1 MRVRLFPISSAQ
13 FSWFVFELF
22 NSRDDGSCSN
32 GSCSSCSSNC
42 TSVAWE
48 RYINIKL
55 MFSIRMLHKYRDT
68 MWHLISECYHH
79 VVFSARIICVQCQ
92 DFVWCLVSESYVVFS
107 YRILCDVQCQNL
119 MWYLVTGSY
128 VVFNFRILN
137 DVQFQNLM
145 WCLISVL
152 YCLKCQSL
160 MWCLVCFQTTR
171 KCRTE
176 NQAGMRHSN
185 TPPTKRPVA

>member
-1 MRVRLFPISSAQ
+1 MDTWDSLVLMQQTMYSQQLDWFTQSYLTSALCGSLKGTKYSFVLSEMRVRLFPISSPQ

-79 VVFSARIICVQCQ
+79 VVFSARIICV
-92 DFVWCLVSESYVVFS
+92 
-107 YRILCDVQCQNL
+107 
-119 MWYLVTGSY
+119 
-128 VVFNFRILN
+128 
-137 DVQFQNLM
+137 
-145 WCLISVL
+145 
-152 YCLKCQSL
+152 
-160 MWCLVCFQTTR
+160 
-171 KCRTE
+171 
-176 NQAGMRHSN
+176 
-185 TPPTKRPVA
+185 